1 MTELYDRPLAEL
13 AAALG
18 TGAVSAEA
26 VAEEAIL
33 RHERYG
39 EALHAY
45 KLWDAERFR
54 AQARAADAALAA
66 RHAPGPVHGI
76 PVSVKDLYG
85 LDGTPTFA
93 GTPRRLPSEWECD
106 GPVVAALRCDGA
118 VFSGK
123 THTVEFAFGGLGTNP
138 HWGTPR
144 NPWDAKDHRV
154 PGGSSS
160 GAGVSVIE
168 GSAIFALGSD
178 TAGSVRI
185 PATLAGI
192 VGLKVGI
199 GRWSA
204 DRIVPLASSL
214 DTPGVLARTV
224 ADAAHAFAVID
235 PAWAGPEALL
245 ERIDG
250 FDLAGFSLGIS
261 NDYTWQDAS
270 PGVVEAVESALRE
283 LADKG
288 VRLAPMDLPEAK
300 ASYDMHFVGGLVAP
314 ECAAFLHD
322 ELPAWI
328 DLLDPIIA
336 VRIKGIEGLSAI
348 EMISR
353 QRRAQGLAATA
364 RERLAAV
371 GALAM
376 PTAVVSPPKLEEV
389 ADTDDYLRLNRQM
402 PRNTVPVNMLG
413 LIAITLPVGL
423 DAAGLPVGLQL
434 VMGHGEEER
443 LLALALAVER
453 ALGTGRDRLGVAP
466 LVGG

>member
-1 MTELYDRPLAEL
+1 MTDLYDRPLAEL

-18 TGAVSAEA
+18 SGEVSAET
-26 VAEEAIL
+26 VAEEAIS
-33 RHERYG
+33 RHERHG

-45 KLWDAERFR
+45 KDWDAERFR
-54 AQARAADAALAA
+54 AQARAADAALEAGQT
-66 RHAPGPVHGI
+66 PGPVHGV

-85 LDGTPTFA
+85 LDGTPSFA
-93 GTPRRLPSEWECD
+93 GTPRRMPPEWERD
-106 GPVVAALRCDGA
+106 GPVVAVLRQSGA

-144 NPWDAKDHRV
+144 NPWDANAHRV

-204 DRIVPLASSL
+204 AGIVPLAASL

-224 ADAAHAFAVID
+224 ADTAHVFAVID
-235 PAWAGPEALL
+235 PAWTAPAVLL
-245 ERIDG
+245 ESIAG
-250 FDLAGFSLGIS
+250 FDLAGVRLGICD
-261 NDYTWQDAS
+261 DYTWRDAS
-270 PGVVEAVESALRE
+270 PGVVEAVESALHE
-283 LADKG
+283 LATKG
-288 VRLAPMDLPEAK
+288 AHLTPMELPEAK
-300 ASYDMHFVGGLVAP
+300 ASYDMHFAGGLIAP

-322 ELPAWI
+322 ELPEWI

-336 VRIKGIEGLSAI
+336 VRIKGMAELTAMEIL
-348 EMISR
+348 SR
-353 QRRAQGLAATA
+353 QRRTQAMAESA
-364 RERLAAV
+364 RERLATV
-371 GALAM
+371 DALAM
-376 PTAVVSPPKLEEV
+376 PTTVVSPPTVEEV
-389 ADTDDYLRLNRQM
+389 AETDDYLRLNRQM

-413 LIAITLPVGL
+413 LIAITMPVGL
-423 DAAGLPVGLQL
+423 DAAGMPVGLQL
-434 VMGHGEEER
+434 VMRHGEEER

-453 ALGTGRDRLGVAP
+453 AIGTGRDRLGVAP
-466 LVGG
+466 LAGG